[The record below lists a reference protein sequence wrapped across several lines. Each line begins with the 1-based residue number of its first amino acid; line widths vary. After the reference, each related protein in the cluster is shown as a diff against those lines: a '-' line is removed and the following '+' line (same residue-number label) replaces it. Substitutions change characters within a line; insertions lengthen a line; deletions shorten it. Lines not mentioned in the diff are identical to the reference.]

1 VLLSPNG
8 RFDTPHDFTDTLLQ
22 AYANGWHTVSLD
34 SYAGQTIR
42 IAFRTSS
49 FNNAWLDN
57 VMIVG
62 RLVPDTLWRTLAA
75 SSADTAMGRVDGGGI
90 YPDSTLVTLTAMAF
104 DGYEFTSW
112 NDGDTANPRQVLL
125 VSDTVFT
132 AIFQPVVDTVWRT
145 LTANSVDTTMGI
157 VEGGGIYP
165 DSTLVT
171 LTATAFEGYEFAH
184 WHDGDTANP
193 RYVLLVSDTAFT
205 TLFRPVEDTL
215 SIADPECRSK
225 EPIVYPNPASGNVT
239 VRVWQRATVT
249 VIDLTGRT
257 VMAPTTI
264 DDHLTIQRT
273 DLQVG
278 IYFISVTTPSG
289 TTVHKLTVVP
299 SK

>member
-1 VLLSPNG
+1 
-8 RFDTPHDFTDTLLQ
+8 
-22 AYANGWHTVSLD
+22 
-34 SYAGQTIR
+34 
-42 IAFRTSS
+42 
-49 FNNAWLDN
+49 
-57 VMIVG
+57 
-62 RLVPDTLWRTLAA
+62 
-75 SSADTAMGRVDGGGI
+75 
-90 YPDSTLVTLTAMAF
+90 
-104 DGYEFTSW
+104 
-112 NDGDTANPRQVLL
+112 
-125 VSDTVFT
+125 
-132 AIFQPVVDTVWRT
+132 
-145 LTANSVDTTMGI
+145 MGI

-171 LTATAFEGYEFAH
+171 LTATAFEGNEFAH
-184 WHDGDTANP
+184 WHDGDSANP

-205 TLFRPVEDTL
+205 ALFRPVEDTL